1 MSLEME
7 EWMESNLTKT
17 HEEVSKGVSRL
28 DYISDKSPNPNH
40 AVDVE
45 KKYPQPQASSL
56 THD

>member
-7 EWMESNLTKT
+7 DWMESNLTKT

-40 AVDVE
+40 AVDVDE
-45 KKYPQPQASSL
+45 KKPQPSSL